1 MTADVEKR
9 ATYIALTTAENARMK
24 VERDSTMRDYKNRLA
39 AIVIRAMRETALNTL
54 MDLKTRFEDPTVSG
68 MYDGPAMLDDM
79 RAKAK
84 AALAAGDDETEK
96 KAAAELEAWKARV
109 PPGGCASK
117 DMIAHWTHWRL
128 YINPYMPV
136 PLVIDTK
143 PYNDFL
149 VSTMSHMKT

>member
-1 MTADVEKR
+1 
-9 ATYIALTTAENARMK
+9 
-24 VERDSTMRDYKNRLA
+24 
-39 AIVIRAMRETALNTL
+39 

-117 DMIAHWTHWRL
+117 DMVAHWTHWRL

-136 PLVIDTK
+136 PLVINTK

-149 VSTMSHMKT
+149 VDTMLEAMVDAMLDALCKQRKSKSKPTSPSSSSKKVVERVKESASAPASQGK